1 MHTTHNHHRP
11 RTTTSGR
18 DFASS
23 TSIHS
28 ALIGRL
34 CTFSCALPSAL
45 YARSKGR
52 DRVFLEATKRKE
64 GVLLSL
70 GIMKLRFSLV
80 CVTRSERIS
89 PSQFSPPPFSLVIVV
104 FRHLLS
110 PLHLHRHTHKKPKSF
125 FFSRLL
131 YTEHTETM
139 RISVFLAPSIY
150 LGTRRFRKVLVCRG
164 CCCCVW

>member
-1 MHTTHNHHRP
+1 MHTTHTHHRP

-18 DFASS
+18 GFASS

-28 ALIGRL
+28 ALIRGL

-45 YARSKGR
+45 YARSKGI
-52 DRVFLEATKRKE
+52 DRFFLEATKRKE

-89 PSQFSPPPFSLVIVV
+89 PSQFSPPIFVSYCSFSSLIVTTSLTQTHTQKTQV
-104 FRHLLS
+104 FFLLS
-110 PLHLHRHTHKKPKSF
+110 IVIHRTHGNHV
-125 FFSRLL
+125 
-131 YTEHTETM
+131 Y
-139 RISVFLAPSIY
+139 
-150 LGTRRFRKVLVCRG
+150 
-164 CCCCVW
+164 